1 MNDRDRLS
9 EVYSAALT
17 VFSTFGYKKS
27 TVEEI
32 AAELGLTK
40 GALYQYAI
48 NKRDL
53 YEHTVKFGLMNWQ
66 NKVFDAV
73 RDEPD
78 VKKQFKDMCIKGFVY
93 LSEDTR
99 LKSVLIKDPSM
110 FPMSFISDPFRDV
123 NNASMDF
130 IKNIIDRGISE
141 NKFRKMD
148 AAFVTRFLFS
158 IYKMLIIETYVLE
171 EQDSNIESVIDII
184 TQGFFCSK

>member
-1 MNDRDRLS
+1 MKDRDRLS

-17 VFSTFGYKKS
+17 VFSNLGYKKA

-32 AAELGLTK
+32 ASELGFTK

-53 YEHTVKFGLMNWQ
+53 YEQTVKFGLMNWQ

-73 RDEPD
+73 RDETD

-99 LKSVLIKDPSM
+99 LKNVLIKDPSM
-110 FPMSFISDPFRDV
+110 FPMSFTSDPFKDV
-123 NNASMDF
+123 HNTSMDF
-130 IKNIIDRGISE
+130 IKNIIDRGIRD
-141 NKFRKMD
+141 NKFREMD
-148 AAFVTRFLFS
+148 ASFVTHFLFS

-171 EQDSNIESVIDII
+171 EQDSNINSVVDIL
-184 TQGFFCSK
+184 TQGLFC